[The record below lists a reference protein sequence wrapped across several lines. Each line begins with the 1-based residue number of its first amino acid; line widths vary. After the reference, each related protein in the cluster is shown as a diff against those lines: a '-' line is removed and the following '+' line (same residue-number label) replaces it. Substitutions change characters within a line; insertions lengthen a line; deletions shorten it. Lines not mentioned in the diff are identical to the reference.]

1 MRDCMGAESAMS
13 KVIVLPLMMMAILR
27 VQGKGRRDRM
37 RRVSER
43 VVEWRSVNND
53 VGDVVGGWCTDSGEV
68 QHLLVDGARDRD

>member
-1 MRDCMGAESAMS
+1 
-13 KVIVLPLMMMAILR
+13 
-27 VQGKGRRDRM
+27 M